1 MVGITKEDN
10 LSGEG
15 FQQPVELDILVNAAG
30 GSYSSTGM
38 WSPRMHV
45 HTTIQFDPAP
55 KSPTRP
61 LSSLISGEGY
71 VGGYVR

>member
-30 GSYSSTGM
+30 GELLVN
-38 WSPRMHV
+38 W
-45 HTTIQFDPAP
+45 
-55 KSPTRP
+55 
-61 LSSLISGEGY
+61 Y
-71 VGGYVR
+71 VVT